1 MMFLADG
8 IGIPIVKGNPL
19 PKPVREWILSH
30 ENAVICGTVQKC
42 EDTEYSKSLILKNS
56 YLMYQSKEISIE
68 NIKVYMKENAEVPVG
83 AFVVVSGR
91 LEETKGAQNPGGF
104 DSAAYYAC
112 QHIYYLMKSAVL
124 VQSSDTYSKNGQ
136 MLSEIQRK
144 LSSILDSAAGEA
156 APVFQAM
163 LLGNKTN
170 LEKETKTLYQMSGI
184 IHILAISGLHISM
197 LGLGLYK
204 ILKKL
209 GFGMYGAGFL
219 AFFIMIEYG
228 MMTGSSVSAIRAICM
243 FLMSVGAQ
251 MLGRSYD
258 MPTALALSAVL
269 ILMESPAYLYNS
281 SFQLSFGAV
290 IGIGVVVPVVLEI
303 LPIQKKWG
311 QNLLSSFTVQMV
323 TLPIV
328 LYTYGEVS
336 LAGIFLNLLVLP
348 TVGVVLGSGLAGCA
362 VGSLGGLAE
371 SIFTFRRG
379 LLDAGIWTD
388 YAAKAAVLP
397 GRILLWIYEKVCT
410 LVTGFSL
417 SVWIAGAP
425 KIWQILLYY
434 LLMAGMLALGV
445 FLGKK
450 QSRAEKNKVRTG
462 IQKKGFLFIKGSILG
477 GFLAV
482 MLLVLTIR
490 FRDDLRIVCLD
501 VGQGDC
507 AVISTKEGRHFLVD
521 SGSTDQSKVGEYCLM
536 PFLKNQGIAVLDGI
550 FISHTDKDH
559 MNGIEELLTTI
570 GKGLTAIRVKNVI
583 LPDWEV
589 KEEAYVQLEKLA
601 QNAGANVIYANA
613 GDCFQAEKL
622 TMKILHP
629 QAQSTGKDTNEE
641 GIVLEVT
648 YGGFCGLFM
657 GDVGSTVEKEL
668 LSVFGEVDFLKVGH
682 HGSKYSTCEEFL
694 GKIKAD
700 FAVISCGKDN
710 SYGHPHKET
719 LERLEAAECEVWNTA
734 EKGYAVIK
742 VD

>member
-19 PKPVREWILSH
+19 PEPVREWVLSH

-68 NIKVYMKENAEVPVG
+68 NVKVYMKENVEVPIG

-124 VQSSDTYSKNGQ
+124 VQSSETYSKNGQ
-136 MLSEIQRK
+136 LLSEIQKK
-144 LSSILDSAAGEA
+144 LSGVLDRAAGEDA
-156 APVFQAM
+156 SIFQAM

-209 GFGMYGAGFL
+209 GLGMYGAGFL
-219 AFFIMIEYG
+219 AFLIMIEYG

-290 IGIGVVVPVVLEI
+290 IGIGVVVPIVLEI

-311 QNLLSSFTVQMV
+311 KNLLSSITVQMV

-328 LYTYGEVS
+328 LYAYGEVS

-348 TVGVVLGSGLAGCA
+348 TVGGVLGSGLAGCA
-362 VGSLGGLAE
+362 VGICGEFAGCIVGSLGGMAE
-371 SIFTFRRG
+371 GIFGFQSG
-379 LLDAGIWTD
+379 LLDAEIWID
-388 YAAKAAVLP
+388 YVAKAAVFP
-397 GRILLWIYEKVCT
+397 GRVLLWIYEKGCT
-410 LVTGFSL
+410 LVTGFSF

-425 KIWQILLYY
+425 KIWQIFLYY
-434 LLMAGMLALGV
+434 FLMTGMLAVGV
-445 FLGKK
+445 FLG
-450 QSRAEKNKVRTG
+450 
-462 IQKKGFLFIKGSILG
+462 KKGFLFIKGSVLG

-482 MLLVLTIR
+482 MFLSLTIR
-490 FRDDLRIVCLD
+490 FWDDLRIVCLD

-521 SGSTDQSKVGEYCLM
+521 SGSTDQSDVGEYCLM

-559 MNGIEELLTTI
+559 INGIEELLTAI

-583 LPDWEV
+583 LPDWEE
-589 KEEAYVQLEKLA
+589 KDEAYVQLEELA
-601 QNAGANVIYANA
+601 VKVGANVIYANA
-613 GDCFQAEKL
+613 GDCFRAEKL

-629 QAQSTGKDTNEE
+629 QVQSKGSDTNEE

-648 YGGFCGLFM
+648 YGEFCGLFM

-668 LSVFGEVDFLKVGH
+668 LPVLGEVDFLKVGH

-700 FAVISCGKDN
+700 FAVISCGADN

-719 LERLEAAECEVWNTA
+719 LERLEMAECEVWNTA